1 MGQVVVRRPGS
12 DLRYMFVSGVIPNEN
27 LTDLFNIWTNKSY
40 STRMMM
46 HIAVWVRKT
55 CVCLPTVTVKFL
67 RSLRLEPRSLSIV
80 LERHREPT
88 ALGVDA
94 SCALQ

>member
-12 DLRYMFVSGVIPNEN
+12 DLRCMFVGEVIPNDK
-27 LTDLFNIWTNKSY
+27 LPDLSNALVNTSY
-40 STRMMM
+40 YTRIMM
-46 HIAVWVRKT
+46 HMAVRIRKI
-55 CVCLPTVTVKFL
+55 CVCLPTVNVKFL

-80 LERHREPT
+80 LERHCEPT
-88 ALGVDA
+88 ALGVDE

>member
-27 LTDLFNIWTNKSY
+27 LTDLFNIWTKKSY

-46 HIAVWVRKT
+46 HIAVWIRKNL
-55 CVCLPTVTVKFL
+55 CVLTDDDCEVLKIAVTWTASTFYHL
-67 RSLRLEPRSLSIV
+67 RATL
-80 LERHREPT
+80 
-88 ALGVDA
+88 
-94 SCALQ
+94 